1 MTSLSEAVLGKSA
14 TSRQWFTG
22 SGKPITFD
30 EILLEIEEGVT
41 IGTDSHSRSG
51 RKRVF
56 ATVICLPYG
65 DLSRQYF
72 WSRKIVRNKD
82 IPNLKYQIY
91 VEAQE
96 SIDVALEILEGR
108 EDLLASDLIVL
119 LDCAPSMSKHKSGRS
134 AKVAENMIQSYGFE
148 CVLKPNDPWAAN
160 GVADKHSR

>member
-1 MTSLSEAVLGKSA
+1 MTSLREAVLGKSA

-108 EDLLASDLIVL
+108 EDLLASDLIVH

>member
-1 MTSLSEAVLGKSA
+1 MISLREAVLGKSA

-22 SGKPITFD
+22 SGKPITFE

-56 ATVICLPYG
+56 ATVICLPHG

-72 WSRKIVRNKD
+72 WSRKIVRSKD

-96 SIDVALEILEGR
+96 SIDVALEILDGR
-108 EDLLASDLIVL
+108 EDLLASDLIVH
-119 LDCAPSMSKHKSGRS
+119 LDCAPSVSKHKSGRS

>member
-22 SGKPITFD
+22 SGKPITFE

-108 EDLLASDLIVL
+108 EDLLASDLIVH

>member
-1 MTSLSEAVLGKSA
+1 MISLREAVLGKSA

-22 SGKPITFD
+22 SGKPITFE

-72 WSRKIVRNKD
+72 WSRKIVRSKD

-96 SIDVALEILEGR
+96 SIDVALEILDGR
-108 EDLLASDLIVL
+108 EDLLASDLIVH
-119 LDCAPSMSKHKSGRS
+119 LDCAPSVSKHKSGRS

>member
-108 EDLLASDLIVL
+108 EDLLASDLIVH

>member
-1 MTSLSEAVLGKSA
+1 MIALQEAALGKST
-14 TSRQWFTG
+14 TSRKWFTG
-22 SGKPITFD
+22 SGEPIAFE
-30 EILLEIEEGVT
+30 EILHRIDEGVT

-65 DLSRQYF
+65 ELSRQYF

-82 IPNLKYQIY
+82 IPNLKFQIY

-108 EDLLASDLIVL
+108 EDLIASDLVVH
-119 LDCAPSMSKHKSGRS
+119 LDCAPSISKHKSGRS
-134 AKVAENMIQSYGFE
+134 AKIAENMIQSYGFK